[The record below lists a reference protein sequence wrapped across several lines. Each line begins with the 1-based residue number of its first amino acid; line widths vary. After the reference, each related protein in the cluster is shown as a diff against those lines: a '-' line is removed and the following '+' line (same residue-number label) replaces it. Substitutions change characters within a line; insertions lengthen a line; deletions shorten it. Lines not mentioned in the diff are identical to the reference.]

1 MYAYIDQGLFNPK
14 SVQTPFDC
22 PTGNCTF
29 SGTYSSVGWC
39 ASCKDVTDQL
49 TFSNVSQ
56 PTTFFDPNTNQSQTQ
71 EVFFINST
79 LPSGTY
85 ASFNLEQGAKWF
97 TIENNITT
105 GNYDLILAAQ
115 MLPGSH
121 SQQQDYGYDNYFA
134 YLSGGCH
141 TAWQN
146 ATWGCQNYG
155 AATCRL
161 DPCVRTYEASVKGGK
176 VDETTVAQYTNMY
189 QGIIG
194 SIPIRAMADA
204 SCVTNPRDRER
215 LRKLGVN
222 ITDTSTIIPY
232 PVAINSGYAG
242 PDVGTLSSIGVPILN
257 GSDLNLMP
265 PHCIYDIEYPALES
279 MTSYLSTY
287 LSGFVS
293 TSANSDSFVGD
304 PQQIAVFNNSYVST
318 KSINDTFQ
326 SMAESISLRM
336 RSFGYPTLP
345 QFAKA
350 MEGTVQ
356 RTETC
361 VDVRWP
367 FIIEPA
373 IVVGLTLLF
382 FVAMVART
390 EGRHGDLG
398 RGWKS
403 SALPLV
409 LNGLEGVQDKAC
421 VSGQTTVREMERLGS
436 SNFRIRRGMNS
447 RIDEG

>member
-1 MYAYIDQGLFNPK
+1 MYAYIDHGLFNGK
-14 SVQTPFDC
+14 SVQTTFDC

-49 TFSNVSQ
+49 TFSNASGQ
-56 PTTFFDPNTNQSQTQ
+56 PIIVFDGNTNQTQTQ

-85 ASFNLEQGAKWF
+85 ASFNLDQGAKWF
-97 TIENNITT
+97 TVENNHA

-115 MLPGSH
+115 MLPGSD
-121 SQQQDYGYDNYFA
+121 QQHQASGYNNYFA
-134 YLSGGCH
+134 YLSGGCGA
-141 TAWQN
+141 AWQN

-161 DPCVRTYEASVKGGK
+161 DPCVRTCEARVQGGK
-176 VDETTVAQYTNMY
+176 LDEITVAQYTNMY
-189 QGIIG
+189 QGFVG
-194 SIPIRAMADA
+194 EPILAMADA

-215 LRKLGVN
+215 LRKLGIN
-222 ITDTSTIIPY
+222 ITDTSTMIPY
-232 PVAINSGYAG
+232 PVAINSGYAET
-242 PDVGTLSSIGVPILN
+242 PVGTLFSIGTPILN

-279 MTSYLSTY
+279 MTTYLSTY

-293 TSANSDSFVGD
+293 TSQNSDSFVGD
-304 PQQIAVFNNSYVST
+304 PQQIAIFNNSYVST
-318 KSINDTFQ
+318 ESINDTFQ

-336 RSFGYPTLP
+336 RSFGYPSLP
-345 QFAKA
+345 QFTKA
-350 MEGTVQ
+350 MEGTAQ

-361 VDVRWP
+361 VGVKWP
-367 FIIEPA
+367 FLIEPA

-382 FVAMVART
+382 FAAMVART
-390 EGRHGDLG
+390 EGRHGDFG

-409 LNGLEGVQDKAC
+409 LNGLEGVQDK

-436 SNFRIRRGMNS
+436 GNVRIRRGMKS
-447 RIDEG
+447 RIDQG

>member
-1 MYAYIDQGLFNPK
+1 MTI
-14 SVQTPFDC
+14 FD
-22 PTGNCTF
+22 
-29 SGTYSSVGWC
+29 
-39 ASCKDVTDQL
+39 L
-49 TFSNVSQ
+49 
-56 PTTFFDPNTNQSQTQ
+56 NTNQTQTQ

-85 ASFNLEQGAKWF
+85 ASYNLEQGAKWF

-115 MLPGSH
+115 MLPGS
-121 SQQQDYGYDNYFA
+121 SPQQQASIYDNYFA

-189 QGIIG
+189 QGMTNL
-194 SIPIRAMADA
+194 PIRAMADA
-204 SCVTNPRDRER
+204 SCVTNPTDRER
-215 LRKLGVN
+215 LRKLGIN
-222 ITDTSTIIPY
+222 ITDTSTMIPY
-232 PVAINSGYAG
+232 PVAINSGYEEN
-242 PDVGTLSSIGVPILN
+242 GTLSSIGMPILN

-287 LSGFVS
+287 LSGYVS
-293 TSANSDSFVGD
+293 TSANEDSFVGD
-304 PQQIAVFNNSYVST
+304 PQQIAIFNNSYVST

-336 RSFGYPTLP
+336 RSFGYPSLP
-345 QFAKA
+345 QFTKA

-361 VDVRWP
+361 VNVKWP
-367 FIIEPA
+367 FLIEPA

-382 FVAMVART
+382 FIAMVART

-409 LNGLEGVQDKAC
+409 LNGLEGVQDK

-436 SNFRIRRGMNS
+436 GNIRIRRGKNS